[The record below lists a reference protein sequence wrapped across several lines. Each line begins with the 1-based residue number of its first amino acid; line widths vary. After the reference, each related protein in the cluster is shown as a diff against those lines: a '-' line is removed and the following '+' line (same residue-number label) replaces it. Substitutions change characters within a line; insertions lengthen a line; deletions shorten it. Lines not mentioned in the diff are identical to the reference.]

1 MLNNIL
7 TSAKNSRQLGA
18 ALIQVQKNSPN
29 LLFGAGIAATVGTVV
44 LSSRATL
51 KAVEVNAKTK
61 ELLEQISTLEHD
73 DYSEKDRVRD
83 KTIAYSQGA
92 VSLMKLYAPSIAVG
106 TLAIACLTQSHRVLT
121 QRNMALGAAFAG
133 VEKALESYRE
143 RVIAEVG
150 PEREAK
156 IWQPVEKVDMIDG
169 EGKKVKVDIPTEA
182 GGSPYKV
189 LFDENNPNWNK
200 ASEYNQIFIQVQQNY
215 ANDLLTA
222 KGHVFLNDVHDML
235 GLPRTKAGQIV
246 GWVSNGSG
254 DNYIDFGVFSNIH
267 EGMRFVSGDERSLWL
282 DFNVDGNVL
291 DLLEG

>member
-7 TSAKNSRQLGA
+7 TSAKNSRQLGSA
-18 ALIQVQKNSPN
+18 IIQVQKNSPN
-29 LLFGAGIAATVGTVV
+29 LLFGAGIVATVGTVV

-61 ELLEQISTLEHD
+61 ELLEQINTLEHD

-92 VSLMKLYAPSIAVG
+92 VSLMKLYAPSIAMG

-169 EGKKVKVDIPTEA
+169 EGKKVKVDIPTGD

-189 LFDENNPNWNK
+189 LFDESNKNWNR
-200 ASEYNQIFIQVQQNY
+200 AGEYNQIFIQSAQNY
-215 ANDLLTA
+215 ANDMLTA
-222 KGHVFLNDVHDML
+222 KGHVFLNDVHDLL

-246 GWVSNGSG
+246 GWVKDGEG
-254 DNYIDFGVFSNIH
+254 DNYIDFGIFNNIH
-267 EGMRFVSGDERSLWL
+267 EGMRFASGSEPSIWL

-291 DLLEG
+291 DLMD